1 MGRQANQGSPRVS
14 EGVSGLTE
22 RLGYLLGRA
31 HLMHR
36 SLAEHSL
43 ERLGLRA
50 KEFGALL
57 ILVKEGP
64 MSQRSWGERQ
74 RVDRT
79 TIVAVVDA
87 LERKD
92 LVERRPSAHD
102 RRAPDLRVTR
112 KGRRVLTE
120 AQVVV
125 IRVEEEFLQ
134 PLSSTEKRQFRKL
147 LARLTDP

>member
-1 MGRQANQGSPRVS
+1 M
-14 EGVSGLTE
+14 TE

-64 MSQRSWGERQ
+64 MSQRSLGERQ
-74 RVDRT
+74 GVDRT
-79 TIVAVVDA
+79 TIVAVVDE

-102 RRAPDLRVTR
+102 RRAHDLRVTR
-112 KGRRVLTE
+112 KGGRVLTE
-120 AQVVV
+120 AQDVVV
-125 IRVEEEFLQ
+125 RVEEEFLQ
-134 PLSSTEKRQFRKL
+134 PLSSTERRQFRKL